1 MIDRVERAL
10 RVARRALSR
19 SEWTARALRLPAPV
33 GGDAA
38 PGLAI
43 VQVDGLSRRRLLEAV
58 EAGDMPFVRELLARD
73 GYRVWPL
80 YSGLPSTTPAVQA
93 ELFYGVEGA
102 VPAFSFVE
110 RASGR
115 LVRMYDP
122 EPVAAIERGL
132 AARGEALLAG
142 GASYCNVYTGGAADA
157 RFCMAS
163 LGPGD
168 VFRAAHPLALPLL
181 ALAHAGDLARLAALV
196 AGEALVA
203 PGGLLEGW
211 RTGQD
216 LRAEL
221 KFVQTRAAI
230 CVLLR
235 EMMLIGAK
243 VDLAR
248 GLPIVHLNLVG
259 YDECA
264 HRRGPRSALADR
276 ALRQTDAAIA
286 RLARAARRS
295 ARRDYEFWVMAD
307 HGQEPTVSYVERCGR
322 SVQEAVFD
330 VLRDHGIEPSGLAEP
345 LAGEATQRARLLG
358 ERLVG
363 LLVPGLDVSTRW
375 HAPGGLTVTAQ
386 GSLGHLYAPRRL
398 EAAEREAIA
407 RDLVARAE
415 VPLVLAADGPGRAR
429 AWTAGGTLVLPDD
442 APRLLGADHPYLA
455 DAARDLVALCHHPDA
470 GDLVLSGWRLGPT
483 SISFPHESGAHA
495 GPGPEETDAFV
506 VAPADAP
513 IALPPQGPLRPRE
526 LREAALRALGRA
538 PALPRAPAAAAP
550 GSGDGRLRLVTYNVH
565 SCVGLDGRLSPERIA
580 RVLARLAPDVVALQ
594 ELDVGRERTGGV
606 DQAAAVAEAL
616 SMELAFHPTFALE
629 EEQFGDAV
637 LSRLPLR
644 LVKAGP
650 LPRLAALE
658 PRGALWVEL
667 DVGGRALQLVNT
679 HLSLHPVE
687 RGRQVAALLG
697 PDWLGDPRAARDAVL
712 CGDLNA
718 LPWFPVCRR
727 LARRLR
733 DCQVGRAD
741 PPRTTWGGRFALGRI
756 DHVFADPALEV
767 LHVEVPRDEL
777 SRVASDHLPLV
788 VELRLTPALVG
799 AREAHSD
806 GERGRTLRA

>member
-1 MIDRVERAL
+1 MIDRIERAL
-10 RVARRALSR
+10 RSARRTLSR
-19 SEWTARALRLPAPV
+19 SEWTARTLRLSAAA
-33 GGDAA
+33 GDGAA
-38 PGLAI
+38 PGLAV
-43 VQVDGLSRRRLLEAV
+43 VQVDGLSRPRLLEALD
-58 EAGDMPFVRELLARD
+58 AGHMPFVRELISRHGHRL
-73 GYRVWPL
+73 WPL

-93 ELFYGVEGA
+93 ELFYGVQGA

-110 RASGR
+110 RAGGR

-122 EPVAAIERGL
+122 GSVAEVERRL

-181 ALAHAGDLARLAALV
+181 ALAHAGDLARLAALF
-196 AGEALVA
+196 ARELMVA
-203 PGGLLEGW
+203 PGGLVEGW
-211 RTGQD
+211 RAGQD

-235 EMMLIGAK
+235 EMMVTGAK

-264 HRRGPRSALADR
+264 HRRGPRSALAAR
-276 ALRQTDAAIA
+276 ALRETDAAIA
-286 RLARAARRS
+286 RIARAARRS
-295 ARRDYEFWVMAD
+295 ARRDYEVWVMAD
-307 HGQEPTVSYVERCGR
+307 HGQEPTVSYVERHGR
-322 SVQEAVFD
+322 SVQEAAFE
-330 VLRDHGIEPSGLAEP
+330 VLRRHGLEAPAGAE
-345 LAGEATQRARLLG
+345 AVTGEATWRARLLG

-375 HAPGGLTVTAQ
+375 HVPGALTVTAQ
-386 GSLGHLYAPRRL
+386 GSLGHLYAPRPL
-398 EAAEREAIA
+398 APDERDAIA
-407 RDLVARAE
+407 RDLVALAH

-429 AWTAGGTLVLPDD
+429 AWTAGGELSLPDD
-442 APRLLGADHPYLA
+442 AARLLGADHPYLA

-470 GDLVLSGWRLGPT
+470 GDLALSGWQRGPA
-483 SISFPHESGAHA
+483 SVSFPHESGAHA

-506 VAPADAP
+506 LAPPDAP
-513 IALPPQGPLRPRE
+513 IEPPALGPLRPLQ
-526 LREAALRALGRA
+526 LREAALRVLGRA
-538 PALPRAPAAAAP
+538 PALPRARAPAQAAA
-550 GSGDGRLRLVTYNVH
+550 GGRLRVVSYNVH
-565 SCVGLDGRLSPERIA
+565 ACVGLDGRLSPERIA

-594 ELDVGRERTGGV
+594 ELDAGRERSGGV
-606 DQAAAVAEAL
+606 DQAAAIAAAL
-616 SMELAFHPTFALE
+616 SMELAFHPTFARAE
-629 EEQFGDAV
+629 ERFGDAV

-667 DVGGRALQLVNT
+667 DAGGRTLQVVNT

-697 PDWLGDPRAARDAVL
+697 PEWLGDPRASGDLVL

-718 LPWFPVCRR
+718 LPWFPACRR

-733 DCQVGRAD
+733 DCQVGRDD
-741 PPRTTWGGRFALGRI
+741 PPRSTFGGRWSLGRI
-756 DHVFADPALEV
+756 DHVFASAGLEV
-767 LHVEVPRDEL
+767 AHVEVPQSHL
-777 SRVASDHLPLV
+777 AQVASDHLPLV
-788 VELRLTPALVG
+788 VDLRLP
-799 AREAHSD
+799 
-806 GERGRTLRA
+806 RG